1 LALWRI
7 CNKKTL
13 TIHDRK
19 LSKFFQIIHKRWIL
33 TAGHCVDDI
42 VKVEVFL
49 GAITRYPNQV
59 GAYIKA
65 ITVTRNRSI
74 IPHPNYDPYLT
85 ANDVG
90 LVELPE
96 EAPIENIFIG
106 LIALPQG
113 SDLTRSLVGLQGTV
127 SGFGWLNKNYKL

>member
-1 LALWRI
+1 M
-7 CNKKTL
+7 NKNQAK
-13 TIHDRK
+13 
-19 LSKFFQIIHKRWIL
+19 SFQIIHKRWIL

-49 GAITRYPNQV
+49 GAITRYTNQV
-59 GAYIKA
+59 GSSIKT

-74 IPHPNYDPYLT
+74 IPHPNYDPNFT

-96 EAPIENIFIG
+96 EVPIENIFIG

-113 SDLTRSLVGLQGTV
+113 LDLTRSLVGVRGVV
-127 SGFGWLNKNYKL
+127 SGFGWLSKISK